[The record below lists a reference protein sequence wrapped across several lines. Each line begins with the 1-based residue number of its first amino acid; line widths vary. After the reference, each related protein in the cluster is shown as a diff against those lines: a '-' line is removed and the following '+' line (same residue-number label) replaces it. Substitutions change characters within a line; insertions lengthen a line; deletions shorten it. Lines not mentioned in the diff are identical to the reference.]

1 MAGPGALMIPSV
13 VNTAGELEQE
23 SRSRR
28 WNAVEA
34 FGLAALALFLAW
46 PVACGWGLVGE
57 NRMADVAAKSGLYLL
72 LLFALC
78 VSPFLHRDPAESW
91 GLGNPRRLWGM
102 LRSGSLA
109 RRILLALA
117 VLGILGGFLWLLFA
131 HWPFVVRKLGL
142 PKGALD
148 WPGSV
153 PGFLLILAAGSAV
166 GLLLATCAIRY
177 DNFGPA
183 FLAALKVALVLV
195 LFALAIGVTLRGWT
209 FGHRFRPAQ
218 YALDVIAYFFW
229 GYLQQLFFCAW
240 FGTRLR
246 KGLGPSSVPG
256 PEGSPRGYWRAAAK
270 GGLIASVV
278 LGAGGWA
285 ALGAARGGAIWSL
298 PLLLRFMAVAFPVGA
313 VWGWF
318 WGRDRCRLLVA
329 TLSASF
335 FALIHLDSYG
345 LVVATWLMGIF
356 LAWMFM
362 EDRTRNIAAL
372 GFIHGFLGTTF
383 NLVLG
388 KSDAGVFRVS
398 YRVGPWN
405 VRHPGL
411 EDLVVPLICLA
422 VYAGLALWCWRRLR
436 DRPGPP
442 ADSRLQTG
450 LGQAAMGP

>member
-1 MAGPGALMIPSV
+1 MISSV
-13 VNTAGELEQE
+13 VNTAGESERE

-34 FGLAALALFLAW
+34 LGVAAASLFLAW
-46 PVACGWGLVGE
+46 PVALGWGLFGANHV
-57 NRMADVAAKSGLYLL
+57 ADQAAKAGLYLL
-72 LLFALC
+72 LGFALC
-78 VSPFLHRDPAESW
+78 VSPFLHRDQAESW
-91 GLGNPRRLWGM
+91 GLGNPRRLWRM
-102 LRSGSLA
+102 LRSGPLA

-117 VLGILGGFLWLLFA
+117 VLGITGGCLWLMLA
-131 HWPFVVRKLGL
+131 HWPFVARRLGL

-153 PGFLLILAAGSAV
+153 PGILLILAAGSAV
-166 GLLLATCAIRY
+166 GLFLATCAIRY

-183 FLAALKVALVLV
+183 FLAALKVSLVLV
-195 LFALAIGVTLRGWT
+195 LFALAIGWTFRGWT
-209 FGHRFRPAQ
+209 FGNRFKPAQ

-246 KGLGPSSVPG
+246 KGLGPSSVPAL
-256 PEGSPRGYWRAAAK
+256 EGSLRGHWLPAAK

-278 LGAGGWA
+278 LGAGGWL
-285 ALGAARGGAIWSL
+285 ALGAARGGAMWSTL
-298 PLLLRFMAVAFPVGA
+298 LLLRFMAVAFPVGA

-318 WGRDRCRLLVA
+318 WGRDRRRLLVA

-345 LVVATWLMGIF
+345 LVLATWLMGIF

-362 EDRTRNIAAL
+362 ADRTRNIAAL

-405 VRHPGL
+405 VRHPGP

-422 VYAGLALWCWRRLR
+422 VYAGLALWCWRRLS

-442 ADSRLQTG
+442 ARSLLKPG
-450 LGQAAMGP
+450 LGQASMGH